1 MRPHRQAPWPY
12 RGGQTGLGT
21 PFTLPLRTISPPKT
35 QRMRMPYTT
44 HTCVDPNLSE
54 VTSRPRPWKHTPPAL
69 QGFCNPPIHTIF
81 ASHRQSSHQSLTR
94 TRPSH
99 GMAWTESDPNTT
111 AHPTLVVSVSHY
123 NGTTPQYLRRSML
136 RAVTFDARFSVYRT
150 PKTEEK
156 ATAPGYPHRLA
167 SKTLGHRTGLATSP
181 KHVSFAGDGSLP
193 PCECSPRATTGL

>member
-1 MRPHRQAPWPY
+1 MGH
-12 RGGQTGLGT
+12 

-111 AHPTLVVSVSHY
+111 AHPTLVVSASHY

-181 KHVSFAGDGSLP
+181 THVSFAGDGSLP
-193 PCECSPRATTGL
+193 PCECSPRATTGLQPAVKRRGGPAV